1 MSAENLSQVLDFL
14 VHAVEHL
21 ANGVD
26 FHFAAFEALQCET
39 DRQVFG
45 QLHDHRLVRLCV
57 RRLRRQAGERLFQRV
72 LRAARQLR
80 HLLLK
85 RTRRGHSTLPR
96 ADVPETRQRTQNCVN
111 LFLTRL
117 AAPASATSGST
128 STAKRPRD
136 APGSRQARH
145 HIGYLHASTATA
157 GPEAPNRSRHVAGST
172 SANTHCPA
180 EAACAV
186 AIARS
191 NTRACAATGA

>member
-26 FHFAAFEALQCET
+26 FHFAAFEALQRET

-45 QLHDHRLVRLCV
+45 ELHDHRLVRLGV
-57 RRLRRQAGERLFQRV
+57 RRLRRHARERLLQHI
-72 LRAARQLR
+72 LCAPRQLR

-85 RTRRGHSTLPR
+85 RTRCSHSALPS
-96 ADVPETRQRTQNCVN
+96 ADMPETRERAQNCVN

-117 AAPASATSGST
+117 AAPASASSGST
-128 STAKRPRD
+128 STAKRPCD
-136 APGSRQARH
+136 ASGSRQARH
-145 HIGYLHASTATA
+145 HIGYLHTSTATA

-180 EAACAV
+180 EAACAA